1 MLFKEAA
8 QFRPNSR
15 GIDYLAI
22 DPAYDPVTNKIFDD
36 TRLIDEGGND
46 FIVGTY
52 TGLLSLTVWDGVMP
66 ITYIETDPNLLK
78 EYLTIPITD
87 DLVDVALNDNDAS
100 NRKTAR
106 DINKKLDS
114 KKTFNA
120 MGQELDDIL
129 TDVVSL
135 TSLTNP
141 DKTKIIDALQ
151 DT

>member
-1 MLFKEAA
+1 MLFKELA

-15 GIDYLAI
+15 GIDYLAF
-22 DPAYDPVTNKIFDD
+22 DPAYNINTNKIFAS
-36 TRLIDEGGND
+36 TYLINEGGNQY
-46 FIVGTY
+46 IVGTY
-52 TGLLSLTVWDGVMP
+52 TGLLSLGVWDGLYP
-66 ITYIETDPNLLK
+66 ITDIETDYNLLK
-78 EYLTIPITD
+78 EYLTVPITD
-87 DLVDVALNDNDAS
+87 ELVDVALNDNDAS